1 MVLQMSLKNI
11 KASTLIE
18 FLVNVFSFF
27 FFLVLVFT
35 YEMEVTSGY
44 TIIGYTLR
52 LGFVKIY
59 VITILE
65 RNLTDRYS
73 NVVSM

>member
-18 FLVNVFSFF
+18 FLVNVFSF